1 MWKWEEN
8 KPNKE
13 YGLLSL
19 SVTIYSE
26 LIIKIDIKSYFDSI
40 EISSELPS
48 IRNED
53 CLRNAS
59 NNSTQLLCRYNY
71 KGF

>member
-8 KPNKE
+8 KPKKPDKE

-26 LIIKIDIKSYFDSI
+26 LIIKIDIKSYFDRI

-48 IRNED
+48 IRNKD
-53 CLRNAS
+53 C
-59 NNSTQLLCRYNY
+59 
-71 KGF
+71 